1 MKKMLIFLLA
11 AFFIASCGN
20 AQPNNTSLDA
30 AAFKEQIA
38 AHPDAVILD
47 VRTPEEFSE
56 GHIEGAVNYNWN
68 DKQFDD
74 NISALDKSKPV
85 YVYCLSGGR
94 SDEAAKYMRKK
105 GFSVYELDGG
115 MMKWR
120 AAQLPETAEQPQ
132 QKGMT
137 RLDFEKLITNDKI
150 VLVDFY
156 AEWCIPCKKMKP
168 YLEDISTDMKE
179 TVTVVRIDVDKN
191 PELSRELKI
200 DVLPTLQVYRQGQV
214 SWSNIGYVEKSEV
227 VKQLK

>member
-1 MKKMLIFLLA
+1 MKQTLSLLVVAFLL
-11 AFFIASCGN
+11 ASCGN
-20 AQPNNTSLDA
+20 AQSDKTSLDA
-30 AAFKEQIA
+30 TAFNEQLS

-47 VRTPEEFSE
+47 VRTPEEFAQ

-68 DKQFDD
+68 DKQFED
-74 NISALDKSKPV
+74 NIAGLDKSKPV

-94 SDEAAKYMRKK
+94 SSEAAKYMRKK
-105 GFSVYELDGG
+105 GFTVYELEGG

-120 AAQLPETAEQPQ
+120 AAHFPETAEQAQ

-137 RLDFEKLITNDKI
+137 RLDFEKLITSDKI

-168 YLEDISTDMKE
+168 YLDDISNDMKE
-179 TVTVVRIDVDKN
+179 TVSVVRIDVDKN

-200 DVLPTLQVYRQGQV
+200 DVLPTLQVYKQGQI

-227 VKQLK
+227 VSHLK